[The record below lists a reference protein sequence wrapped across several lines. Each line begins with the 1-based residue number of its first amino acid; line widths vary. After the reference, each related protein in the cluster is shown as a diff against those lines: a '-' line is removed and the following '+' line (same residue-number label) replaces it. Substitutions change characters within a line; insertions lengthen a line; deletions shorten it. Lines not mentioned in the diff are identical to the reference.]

1 MLIFRF
7 KVLTDNDS
15 NTTTWPQQTH
25 NNFNSV
31 EIQLRQIRL
40 LLCYCCVCNN
50 LISCNLYSFTTKQ
63 NGLIGMLVD

>member
-7 KVLTDNDS
+7 KALTDNDS

-31 EIQLRQIRL
+31 EIQLRQI
-40 LLCYCCVCNN
+40 
-50 LISCNLYSFTTKQ
+50 
-63 NGLIGMLVD
+63 